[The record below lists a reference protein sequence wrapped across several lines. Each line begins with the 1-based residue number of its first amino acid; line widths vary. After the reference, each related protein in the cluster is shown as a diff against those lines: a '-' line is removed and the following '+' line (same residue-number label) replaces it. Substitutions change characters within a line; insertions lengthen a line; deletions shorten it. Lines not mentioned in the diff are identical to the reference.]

1 VGQKITAT
9 VENGVLRPSAP
20 LGLPEGE
27 RFELEVVRPLSL
39 DAEAEARVRRL
50 DEAFDA
56 FWEEAA
62 KYPQEWWD
70 DYERDLRANRMN
82 FEERA

>member
-1 VGQKITAT
+1 MGQRILAT

-27 RFELEVVRPLSL
+27 RFGLEVVRPVSL

-50 DEAFDA
+50 DEAFEA
-56 FWEEAA
+56 FWEEPA

-70 DYERDLRANRMN
+70 EYERDRQANRVN
-82 FEERA
+82 FAERA